1 MKNFSLFPTLLTEL
15 NNKGKNALISSVFK
29 FCFLV
34 LKLWLMM
41 REMVRLQA
49 FSRGKKKKC
58 QVNNQIEQ
66 KQGAIIMYKI
76 INSPLNN

>member
-49 FSRGKKKKC
+49 FSRGKKKVPSK
-58 QVNNQIEQ
+58 QPNRTETGGNNNVQ
-66 KQGAIIMYKI
+66 
-76 INSPLNN
+76 NN